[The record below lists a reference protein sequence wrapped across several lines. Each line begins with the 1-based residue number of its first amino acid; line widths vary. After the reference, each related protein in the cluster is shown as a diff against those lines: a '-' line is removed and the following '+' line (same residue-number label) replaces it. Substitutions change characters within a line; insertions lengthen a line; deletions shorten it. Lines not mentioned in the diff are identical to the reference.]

1 MKLKTKTKISHFKTK
16 TMYKG
21 KDDLQ
26 LYLEAQCTLQ
36 IWIRKQIAKPKQ
48 KVDVINT
55 ESISSVKQ
63 KLK

>member
-1 MKLKTKTKISHFKTK
+1 
-16 TMYKG
+16 MYKE

-26 LYLEAQCTLQ
+26 IYLES
-36 IWIRKQIAKPKQ
+36 IRHTQLWVKKQIAKTKK

>member
-1 MKLKTKTKISHFKTK
+1 
-16 TMYKG
+16 MYKE

-26 LYLEAQCTLQ
+26 IYLESVCHVQA
-36 IWIRKQIAKPKQ
+36 WAKKQIAKAKQ

-63 KLK
+63 KLI

>member
-1 MKLKTKTKISHFKTK
+1 
-16 TMYKG
+16 MYKG

-26 LYLEAQCTLQ
+26 IYLESVCHVQA
-36 IWIRKQIAKPKQ
+36 WAKKQIAKTKQ

-63 KLK
+63 KLI

>member
-1 MKLKTKTKISHFKTK
+1 LNYQDTNLKKYK

-26 LYLEAQCTLQ
+26 IYLESVCHVQQWA
-36 IWIRKQIAKPKQ
+36 KKHIAKSKQ
-48 KVDVINT
+48 KVDVINA

>member
-1 MKLKTKTKISHFKTK
+1 
-16 TMYKG
+16 MYKG

-26 LYLEAQCTLQ
+26 LYLEAQCNLQ
-36 IWIRKQIAKPKQ
+36 IWIRKQIAKTKQ